1 MKLFARLRSWLRW
14 IVKPRQLEN
23 EMETEVRF
31 HIESYTADLVCKGVP
46 QPEAMRQAR
55 IDFGGIES
63 HKDAIRASLG
73 LRLWGE
79 LCTDVRYGAR
89 MLRRTPGFTAIA
101 VASLALGIG
110 ANTAVFT
117 LAKAALFDTLSV
129 SHPDQLRLLAW
140 TQDDKSVVSSMWGDV
155 YPDSKGHYL
164 AAGFSYPVY
173 QQLRRANHQLGD
185 LFAFRDLAGGRDRLV
200 ATVDG
205 QAETVTGEL
214 VSGNYFQGFGVGTIL
229 GRPIEPA
236 DDIAAGGSP
245 VAVISDTFWARRF
258 GRSESAIG
266 KTIKINLVPITIVGV
281 APRGFTGASHIEV
294 SPDVFL
300 PLPMQPVIAP
310 KGDGSLLNDSEIWWV
325 QVMGRLQPGIEEKS
339 AQASLAV
346 TLDQAVRAT
355 MVVPKDRT
363 LPPLT
368 LIPGDRGWLN
378 HADRQ
383 LQQPSSILLALT
395 GLVLLLACANIAN
408 LLLARS
414 VSREREISVRLALGA
429 GRARIVRQMLTE
441 SLLLSM
447 LGGTAGLAVG
457 YLGRNAIPQLL
468 ASKWD
473 AVPVTGRFDWSTFA
487 FTLIVSLISGFLFGV
502 GPAWQA
508 TRSAINAGLKEGA
521 ATHTRQRGYAGKAL
535 VVFQVS
541 LCMLLL
547 VGAGLF
553 VRTLVNLNAAD
564 TGFQQKGLLLF
575 AIAPPTVRYP
585 APKNVEV
592 LHEIEATI
600 AALPGVESITLS
612 EEPLL
617 AQTASNDDFFP
628 DGQPRK
634 PGPPQT
640 AMSNSVGQTFFATM
654 RIPLLYGRAFD
665 FRDTPT
671 SPNVAVINQALARK
685 EFVGT
690 NPVGKTFHTEH
701 TEELDDRYEIIGVCA
716 DAKYADLRDDPP
728 PTFYVLYQQQKD
740 ARHGMTFEVRTSG
753 DHGTLIGSIR
763 AAVQS
768 VDRDLPLIDVR
779 TQTEQIKAS
788 MAPERLFAAVT
799 SGFGGL
805 ALILAMIGVYG
816 IMAHAVGRRVNEIG
830 IRLALGAQASQVLR
844 MVLGETAWLA
854 GIGIAIG
861 LAASLLLTQSL
872 AAMLFGLKPTD
883 PSTLAGAALLLFAIA
898 MLAGWGP
905 ANRASLIQP
914 MEALRHE

>member
-1 MKLFARLRSWLRW
+1 L
-14 IVKPRQLEN
+14 
-23 EMETEVRF
+23 
-31 HIESYTADLVCKGVP
+31 
-46 QPEAMRQAR
+46 
-55 IDFGGIES
+55 
-63 HKDAIRASLG
+63 
-73 LRLWGE
+73 
-79 LCTDVRYGAR
+79 
-89 MLRRTPGFTAIA
+89 LRRE
-101 VASLALGIG
+101 
-110 ANTAVFT
+110 N
-117 LAKAALFDTLSV
+117 
-129 SHPDQLRLLAW
+129 
-140 TQDDKSVVSSMWGDV
+140 
-155 YPDSKGHYL
+155 
-164 AAGFSYPVY
+164 
-173 QQLRRANHQLGD
+173 
-185 LFAFRDLAGGRDRLV
+185 
-200 ATVDG
+200 
-205 QAETVTGEL
+205 
-214 VSGNYFQGFGVGTIL
+214 
-229 GRPIEPA
+229 
-236 DDIAAGGSP
+236 
-245 VAVISDTFWARRF
+245 
-258 GRSESAIG
+258 
-266 KTIKINLVPITIVGV
+266 
-281 APRGFTGASHIEV
+281 
-294 SPDVFL
+294 
-300 PLPMQPVIAP
+300 
-310 KGDGSLLNDSEIWWV
+310 GSLLNDPEIWWV

-346 TLDQAVRAT
+346 TLNQAVRAT

-378 HADRQ
+378 YADRQ

-473 AVPVTGRFDWSTFA
+473 AVPVTGRFDGSTFA

-508 TRSAINAGLKEGA
+508 TRSAISAGLKEGA
-521 ATHTRQRGYAGKAL
+521 TTHTRQRGYAGKAL

-575 AIAPPTVRYP
+575 AIAPPTLRYP

-634 PGPPQT
+634 PGRSDSSFCRTPSAKHSLQRC
-640 AMSNSVGQTFFATM
+640 AFQ
-654 RIPLLYGRAFD
+654 LLYGRAFD

-671 SPNVAVINQALARK
+671 SPNVASSIWLLLAKSSWGRIPSAK
-685 EFVGT
+685 RFI
-690 NPVGKTFHTEH
+690 P
-701 TEELDDRYEIIGVCA
+701 TEELGDRYEIVGVSA
-716 DAKYADLRDDPP
+716 DAKYARTCATIRPQLS
-728 PTFYVLYQQQKD
+728 TFLYRQQKD
-740 ARHGMTFEVRTSG
+740 ARDGMTFEVRT
-753 DHGTLIGSIR
+753 
-763 AAVQS
+763 
-768 VDRDLPLIDVR
+768 
-779 TQTEQIKAS
+779 K
-788 MAPERLFAAVT
+788 
-799 SGFGGL
+799 
-805 ALILAMIGVYG
+805 
-816 IMAHAVGRRVNEIG
+816 
-830 IRLALGAQASQVLR
+830 
-844 MVLGETAWLA
+844 W
-854 GIGIAIG
+854 
-861 LAASLLLTQSL
+861 
-872 AAMLFGLKPTD
+872 
-883 PSTLAGAALLLFAIA
+883 
-898 MLAGWGP
+898 
-905 ANRASLIQP
+905 
-914 MEALRHE
+914 